1 MGKFIVLTRN
11 LSLLLNWVAGLSLVV
26 MMGLTCADIIFRLF
40 RRPILGTYEI
50 VGFLGAVVVA
60 FAMAQTTID
69 RGHVAVQVL
78 VSKFSP
84 SIQKSIYLI
93 TNLMGLFL
101 FVLIAMECVVY
112 GNDFRKSGEVSLT
125 LRFPFYPVLYG
136 IAFSSVVVCFI
147 LWVDFWRVIAG
158 KAPAWYEWKE

>member
-93 TNLMGLFL
+93 TNLMSLFL

-147 LWVDFWRVIAG
+147 LWVDFWRVIVG
-158 KAPAWYEWKE
+158 RAPAWYEWKE